1 MAKVN
6 IILLSME
13 SDFILKATDK
23 EAQTL
28 YNSQLATVKLMEF
41 KGDKLL
47 YPEMNLSSSVIHKWK
62 VKLRHRE
69 DIGELKGTYSYARLM
84 SILKNN
90 SNG

>member
-1 MAKVN
+1 
-6 IILLSME
+6 ME
-13 SDFILKATDK
+13 SDFVLKATDK

-28 YNSQLATVKLMEF
+28 FDIQLATVKLMEF
-41 KGDKLL
+41 MGDKEL
-47 YPEMNLSSSVIHKWK
+47 YPEMDFNSNIIHKWK